1 MQPGRNIAAGI
12 SSASQSIASGI
23 EKYGAMRE
31 RDTIIRGKVEAV
43 VGEKM
48 KQGGADSWFNK
59 QSEDTQRLLVKFQ
72 GGKESHDDLLKL
84 GSYLDASETISQ
96 RDEAAKM
103 QKLVYDT
110 QMLNL
115 QKAQGMAKDD
125 EALRT
130 ATVAGY
136 AAPGRT
142 TTSEARSPISPEQA
156 NAEIGRYYS
165 GESDIAPR
173 PGVDI
178 SALTK
183 YNAEKAMFD
192 EVSRITPEQA
202 VGAYNGTPEQR
213 SAASRLF
220 DFSSN
225 APTAENFKKY
235 DGDIKKNVTDRAP
248 LLQERRGLSDLIE
261 KQAALTNAE
270 NLQTVAR
277 SEAERRSTPGRTEDW
292 RQENPTEVAE
302 RQIRANSSLEEL
314 MRKRAAVNRSLGSL
328 PSLVRPEA
336 GAAPVITATP
346 KALQTP
352 AIPELSAIT
361 GSTTT
366 STPATSV
373 EQFGASLKHLTEMGR
388 ATPKSIEALRDTFGI
403 VDAKVQSVGGIT
415 LVTQG
420 DKIIQAF
427 QNKNANE
434 DLKALTAEE
443 NKKLEAIQSSEGD
456 IDRIEEALK
465 TGNSGVIV
473 GLIQKF
479 WPWAVDSKKVE
490 AMRNAAVPNLA
501 RGVFGE
507 VGVLTETDV
516 KRYIAMIPGLNSSPT
531 QQATLI
537 KELRTKLAATKLNSI
552 QSLAAGNRDVSGWV
566 SGMASPAA
574 SSGGGGKTYKRV
586 NGQLIQQ

>member
-12 SSASQSIASGI
+12 SSASQSIAAGI

-31 RDTIIRGKVEAV
+31 RDTVIRGKVEAV
-43 VGEKM
+43 VGQKM
-48 KQGGADSWFNK
+48 KQGGADSWFNS

-115 QKAQGMAKDD
+115 QKAQGMAQDD
-125 EALRT
+125 EALRK
-130 ATVAGY
+130 ASQAGM
-136 AAPGRT
+136 AAPDAVHVSRYAEDVT
-142 TTSEARSPISPEQA
+142 PEFANQA
-156 NAEIGRYYS
+156 IGDYYS
-165 GESDIAPR
+165 GDSEVKPSGI
-173 PGVDI
+173 DI
-178 SALTK
+178 SKLVQ
-183 YNAEKAMFD
+183 YNAEREAYLNQDEAGIPNPRYSEEIASHNLALSEQQDALMLQAINAAKYADPKQSAAADPAMF
-192 EVSRITPEQA
+192 A
-202 VGAYNGTPEQR
+202 KL
-213 SAASRLF
+213 AAAKEKVASLKA
-220 DFSSN
+220 N
-225 APTAENFKKY
+225 APKQS
-235 DGDIKKNVTDRAP
+235 V
-248 LLQERRGLSDLIE
+248 LLPE
-261 KQAALTNAE
+261 
-270 NLQTVAR
+270 
-277 SEAERRSTPGRTEDW
+277 P
-292 RQENPTEVAE
+292 
-302 RQIRANSSLEEL
+302 
-314 MRKRAAVNRSLGSL
+314 AV
-328 PSLVRPEA
+328 
-336 GAAPVITATP
+336 
-346 KALQTP
+346 
-352 AIPELSAIT
+352 PELSMNRVT
-361 GSTTT
+361 TQSTSPT
-366 STPATSV
+366 ST
-373 EQFGASLKHLTEMGR
+373 EQFGVSLKHLTESGR
-388 ATPKSIEALRDTFGI
+388 ATPKTIEALREMFGI
-403 VDAKVQSVGGIT
+403 ADAKVESVNGIT

-420 DKIIQAF
+420 GKIVQAL
-427 QNKNANE
+427 QNKNAND
-434 DLKALTAEE
+434 DLKPLTAEE

-465 TGNSGVIV
+465 AGNSGVVV
-473 GLIQKF
+473 GMLQKL

-566 SGMASPAA
+566 SGMTNGSN
-574 SSGGGGKTYKRV
+574 SSGGGKRV
-586 NGQLIQQ
+586 FNASGKEVK